1 MSAGG
6 LGGDG
11 AKRQGGAMKLRSMLF
26 VPADSERKL
35 AKAVDSPADVLILD
49 LEDSVAEARKIGA
62 RSTAAAFISAQSA
75 TLKAKLFVRIN
86 PLDTLLAMG
95 DLACVVVPGLA
106 GIMLPK
112 THSAA
117 DIVRLGHCLDA
128 LEARAGLLPGSVK
141 IVPVATE
148 TAAAMLNMQSFA
160 APMDKLARL
169 AGVTW
174 GAEDLSAAIGAMSN
188 RDEDGNWSP
197 LYIWANSLCL
207 CAAAAAGVPA
217 IDTLHAD
224 FKDSAGLAAACR
236 ASRRRGF
243 RGRIAIHPDQVAII
257 NEAYSPSAAE
267 LAHAQRVV
275 DAFAAQPE
283 AGTLSLDGVMLD
295 RPHLTQAL
303 GTLASAG

>member
-1 MSAGG
+1 
-6 LGGDG
+6 
-11 AKRQGGAMKLRSMLF
+11 MKLRSMLF

-35 AKAVDSPADVLILD
+35 AKAVDNPADVLILD

-62 RSTAAAFISAQSA
+62 RSTAVDFITAQAAALNA
-75 TLKAKLFVRIN
+75 RLFVRIN
-86 PLDTLLAMG
+86 PLDTTLAMG
-95 DLACVVVPGLA
+95 DLASVVVPGLA

-112 THSAA
+112 TTSAA
-117 DIVRLGHCLDA
+117 DVVRLGHCLDA
-128 LEARAGLLPGSVK
+128 LEARAGMAPGTVK

-160 APMDKLARL
+160 APIPRL

-174 GAEDLSAAIGAMSN
+174 GAEDLSSAIGAMSN
-188 RDEDGNWSP
+188 RDEDGQWSP

-207 CAAAAAGVPA
+207 SAAAAAGVPA

-257 NEAYSPSAAE
+257 NAAYSPSAAE
-267 LAHAQRVV
+267 LAQAQRIV

-303 GTLASAG
+303 RTLASAG